1 MMEQLSR
8 VLGTIIV
15 KFGPLI
21 NECFVLKFKYIV
33 INYFN
38 INQFKK
44 NINNFFLE
52 LIVKSLNNKIYFYLT
67 F

>member
-1 MMEQLSR
+1 MEQLSR

-52 LIVKSLNNKIYFYLT
+52 LIMKSLNNKIYFI
-67 F
+67 

>member
-1 MMEQLSR
+1 MEQLSR
-8 VLGTIIV
+8 VLGILLV
-15 KFGPLI
+15 KFGPLM
-21 NECFVLKFKYIV
+21 NESFVLKFKYIV

-44 NINNFFLE
+44 NINHFFLE
-52 LIVKSLNNKIYFYLT
+52 LIMKSLINEIYFKLT